1 MQAPLRVWPGISLR
15 QYRGALVTWD
25 HFSKIFGGIAVT
37 HFGASPTKSCPPRPP
52 RRFLQDRPRRRVAL
66 DAVLA
71 LVLQDVVASESRS
84 HVTAAESPQ
93 TTAGD
98 CRSRFAYGV
107 FTNALIAL
115 PR

>member
-1 MQAPLRVWPGISLR
+1 MGSFQQNSRRDRRDAFWCVPHQILS
-15 QYRGALVTWD
+15 TT
-25 HFSKIFGGIAVT
+25 S
-37 HFGASPTKSCPPRPP
+37 P
-52 RRFLQDRPRRRVAL
+52 RRFLQDRPRRRFAL

-107 FTNALIAL
+107 L
-115 PR
+115 PTL